1 VSALLYGFFACYA
14 VTGKCDL
21 PADNAGHDIAVFK
34 SLEDCQRFGSAS
46 ARQPPG
52 ADGKWTLDA
61 THYYQCFALTPMPLA
76 APTPPVSAPP
86 VSAPPVSAPPVS
98 APPVSAPPVS
108 APPVS
113 APPVSAPPVSAPPVS
128 APPVSASPVS
138 ASPVSAS
145 PVSASPVSAS
155 PVSASPVS
163 ASPVSASP
171 VSALPASAPPRTVYK
186 TTAEALQSDFGA
198 DPDALTQK
206 IGDAIIEIS
215 GTVDGTANTA
225 GTALQ
230 LSAHRWDVAAWLRPD
245 ALSAARQFRRRQRV
259 TLRCDRIGT
268 LVAASARRP
277 AVVEVRDCSPVNPG
291 K

>member
-1 VSALLYGFFACYA
+1 VPALLYGFFACYA

-21 PADNAGHDIAVFK
+21 PADNTGHDIAVFK

-46 ARQPPG
+46 ARQQPS
-52 ADGKWTLDA
+52 ADGRWTLDA
-61 THYYQCFALTPMPLA
+61 THYYQCFALTPMPPA
-76 APTPPVSAPP
+76 APTPPASASPASAPP

-113 APPVSAPPVSAPPVS
+113 APPVSAPPVT
-128 APPVSASPVS
+128 
-138 ASPVSAS
+138 
-145 PVSASPVSAS
+145 
-155 PVSASPVS
+155 
-163 ASPVSASP
+163 
-171 VSALPASAPPRTVYK
+171 ALPASVSPASAPPAGAGGAGPPPRTVYK

-206 IGDAIIEIS
+206 IGGAIIEIS
-215 GTVDGTANTA
+215 GTVDSTATTA

-230 LSAHRWDVAAWLRPD
+230 LSAHRWDVAAWLTPD
-245 ALSAARQFRRRQRV
+245 AVPAARQIRRRQHV
-259 TLRCDRIGT
+259 TLRCDRIAT

>member
-1 VSALLYGFFACYA
+1 VPALLYGFFACYA

-21 PADNAGHDIAVFK
+21 PADNAGHDIAVFR

-46 ARQPPG
+46 ARQPPS
-52 ADGKWTLDA
+52 ADGRWTLDA

-76 APTPPVSAPP
+76 APTPPANAPPVGAPPVSAPPASALPASAPP
-86 VSAPPVSAPPVS
+86 VSAPPVSAPPAS

-108 APPVS
+108 A
-113 APPVSAPPVSAPPVS
+113 
-128 APPVSASPVS
+128 
-138 ASPVSAS
+138 
-145 PVSASPVSAS
+145 
-155 PVSASPVS
+155 
-163 ASPVSASP
+163 
-171 VSALPASAPPRTVYK
+171 LPASAPPASAPPAGAGGAEPPRTVYK

-206 IGDAIIEIS
+206 IGGAIIEIS
-215 GTVDGTANTA
+215 GTVDNTTTAA

-230 LSAHRWDVAAWLRPD
+230 LSAHRWDVAAWLTPD
-245 ALSAARQFRRRQRV
+245 AVTAARQIRRRQHV

-277 AVVEVRDCSPVNPG
+277 AVVEVRDCSPINRG